1 MSKLGSLLLVVA
13 CLFVASPAFATVEV
27 YFNGVRVTGL
37 KNQLFEGCKVR
48 FDAKGNVHVTA
59 KGYTVKTAEKASG
72 DTSKGTP
79 KATLSNHYFL
89 VSAGKAPK
97 SAQYDVDVFV
107 NGKWVRKIRS
117 SEDQVVFEITS
128 HLKKGKNVINFS
140 ATKNFGGKPRVGT
153 TADVY
158 LRVLVGLGNQ
168 GGGTVNIT
176 KTLVDFRAP
185 ASRVDNFGTTGT
197 ILAK

>member
-1 MSKLGSLLLVVA
+1 MSKIVSLLLVAVG
-13 CLFVASPAFATVEV
+13 VSIASPAAAVEV

-37 KNQLFEGCKVR
+37 KSQSFEGCTVR

-59 KGYTVKTAEKASG
+59 KGYTVKTADKG
-72 DTSKGTP
+72 DETTGGKKGV
-79 KATLSNHYFL
+79 LSNHYFL
-89 VSAGKAPK
+89 VSAGKKPQM
-97 SAQYDVDVFV
+97 AQYDVDVFV
-107 NGKWVRKIRS
+107 NGKWARKIRS
-117 SEDQVVFEITS
+117 SEEQVVFEITN

-140 ATKNFGGKPRVGT
+140 ATKSFGGKPRAAT

-158 LRVLVGLGNQ
+158 LRVLVGLGSQ

-197 ILAK
+197 LVAE